1 MAEAQLAQHGVR
13 IQYPPGFRQRRGLNW
28 VILGLMYASYY
39 MCRYNF
45 RFATPGMVEEFG
57 FNKFQ
62 ITGIIG
68 AWSVAYGTGQ
78 LVNGLLSDRIGGR
91 TSMLIGAVGT
101 IAINLVYGFASFAG
115 TFSTFALI
123 WLINGYFQ
131 SFGAPGMIKI
141 NAAWFNRTERGTFSG
156 IFGFMIQM
164 GQIAINNLAPVIL
177 GGISITLWLVAEHQW
192 SVKLFKP
199 TNSTAFLQ
207 IWFIQPGDWR
217 WLFRI
222 PPIFTAIMAVLLA
235 IFPRESPEE
244 AGYPGLIHDEVGGA
258 DAGVR
263 VSLKTSFTTIFTHP
277 LVWWYAIAYACTGA
291 VRQSSDQLSIL
302 YFQEQLHLDMK
313 AKPPAVFWTLGW
325 AVPLV
330 AVLGS
335 LGSGIISDKLFKGHR
350 SPVAMGLYFGQ
361 TIVIGLAAIVIYSGV
376 VGPTPLG
383 IFLGCL
389 FLILISLTVNST
401 HSIVGA
407 AAPMDIGGRK
417 MAGFAS
423 GVIDSFQYYGPAIAL
438 PVTGKL
444 IDHYGWGVW
453 YPSMAFFGVVGGCAM
468 LVVMRKQKL
477 MALKAQAKAG

>member
-1 MAEAQLAQHGVR
+1 MAEQQTAHSTAR
-13 IQYPPGFRQRRGLNW
+13 IQYPPGFRPRRGLNW
-28 VILGLMYASYY
+28 AILGLMYASYY

-68 AWSVAYGTGQ
+68 AWSIAYGTGQ

-91 TSMLIGAVGT
+91 TAMLIGAVGT
-101 IAINLVYGFASFAG
+101 IVINLIYGFASFAG

-164 GQIAINNLAPVIL
+164 GQFAINNLAPIIL
-177 GGISITLWLVAEHQW
+177 AGFTIGIWTVGA
-192 SVKLFKP
+192 
-199 TNSTAFLQ
+199 
-207 IWFIQPGDWR
+207 GDWR

-222 PPIFTAIMAVLLA
+222 PPIFTVIMAVLLA

-313 AKPPAVFWTLGW
+313 AKPAAVFWTLNL
-325 AVPLV
+325 VPLV

-335 LGSGIISDKLFKGHR
+335 LGSGLVSDKLFKGHR

-376 VGPTPLG
+376 VGPTPFG

-438 PVTGKL
+438 PITGKL
-444 IDHYGWGVW
+444 IDRYGWGVW
-453 YPSMAFFGVVGGCAM
+453 YPSMAFFGVIGGCAM

-477 MALKAQAKAG
+477 MAHAAAK